1 MRIWELMKETLWR
14 REYLWIVHVV
24 WLACYGGF
32 WWLLLPDP
40 EEFGKFLFGWG
51 GVLLALALSAGILGD
66 DIASGRISVLV
77 TKPFWLGKL
86 YLYRFLGLSAQGAV
100 HFALA
105 GVLVLILHVITGKS
119 TMAGVGRWLLS
130 AWLLFNTFIAL
141 SMPLSVV
148 VKRAHNALLLFVATL
163 TLFAVAGMLLYSL
176 QGHVLEPV
184 VAGFF
189 RYPFPP
195 LELLHHLGKG
205 DYAGQTLTIGK
216 WQVATNVLCTAHSV
230 LLTAVYGGVGI
241 WLLTRREFL
250 SQRE

>member
-32 WWLLLPDP
+32 WWLMLPDP
-40 EEFGKFLFGWG
+40 EEFGRFLFLWG
-51 GVLLALALSAGILGD
+51 GLLLALALSAGILGD
-66 DIASGRISVLV
+66 DIASGRITVLV

-86 YLYRFLGLSAQGAV
+86 YVCRFLGLSAQGAL

-105 GVLVLILHVITGKS
+105 WVLVLILHGITGKG
-119 TMAGVGRWLLS
+119 TMTGVGRWLLS
-130 AWLLFNTFIAL
+130 TWLLFNTFIAL
-141 SMPLSVV
+141 STSLSVV
-148 VKRAHNALLLFVATL
+148 VKRAHNSLLLFVATL
-163 TLFAVAGMLLYSL
+163 TLSAVGSMLLYSL
-176 QGHVLEPV
+176 QGHVLESV
-184 VAGFF
+184 VAGFC

-195 LELLHHLGKG
+195 LEFLHHLGKG
-205 DYAGQTLTIGK
+205 DYAGQTLTISH
-216 WQVATNVLCTAHSV
+216 WQVATSVLCAAHSV
-230 LLTAVYGGVGI
+230 LLTAIYGGIGI